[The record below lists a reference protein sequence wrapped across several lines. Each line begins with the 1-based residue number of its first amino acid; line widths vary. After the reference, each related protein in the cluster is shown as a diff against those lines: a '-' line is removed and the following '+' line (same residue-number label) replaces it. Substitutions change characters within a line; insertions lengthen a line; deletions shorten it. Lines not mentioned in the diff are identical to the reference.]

1 MNEQEEFDIKQVKV
15 HRTLEGT
22 VIEALAAIMLVVTW
36 IIALVNHQ
44 FGGPMHENWM
54 VGLIVATI
62 AVVLVLVT
70 AYYPVL
76 FNNRYR
82 LRNIKQVAIAMRMN
96 RVLALELA
104 LMLLINA
111 VTGCKLLEQQSLAL
125 TVVALILMTALVFS
139 IFIYKEK

>member
-22 VIEALAAIMLVVTW
+22 VIEALAAIMLVVAW
-36 IIALVNHQ
+36 IIAFVNHQ
-44 FGGPMHENWM
+44 FDGNVHENWM
-54 VGLIVATI
+54 GGLIIATI
-62 AVVLVLVT
+62 AVVLILVT
-70 AYYPVL
+70 AYYPIL

-82 LRNIKQVAIAMRMN
+82 LRNIKQVAIAVRMN

-104 LMLLINA
+104 LVLLINA

-139 IFIYKEK
+139 ILIYKAK